1 MAINF
6 KELTKKQNPLT
17 EGHRMCPGCGAPTA
31 IRQALMA
38 IESPVVIVG
47 ATGCMEVSTTV
58 YPYSAWR
65 VPFMHVAF
73 ENAGAGISGVE
84 AAYNVLKK
92 RGRITSDIKFIAFGG
107 DGGTYDIG
115 LQSLSGALER
125 GHDFTY
131 ICYNNQGYMN
141 TGAQRSSA
149 TPIAA
154 SATTSPAGKIHQG
167 KLQRAKDLTE
177 IVAAHN
183 IPYVAQTTLHNPL
196 DVITKV
202 KKAVE
207 TKGPA
212 FVNILAPCNLFW
224 KIEAEDQVKICR
236 LAADSRFWP
245 IYEVENGK
253 YKLSYNPKNKI
264 PLVDFLKEQGRYS
277 HLFKKGNDCASIIA
291 QAQAEVEENWERLLK
306 KCEAFA

>member
-1 MAINF
+1 M
-6 KELTKKQNPLT
+6 
-17 EGHRMCPGCGAPTA
+17 
-31 IRQALMA
+31 
-38 IESPVVIVG
+38 
-47 ATGCMEVSTTV
+47 
-58 YPYSAWR
+58 
-65 VPFMHVAF
+65 
-73 ENAGAGISGVE
+73 
-84 AAYNVLKK
+84 
-92 RGRITSDIKFIAFGG
+92 
-107 DGGTYDIG
+107 
-115 LQSLSGALER
+115 
-125 GHDFTY
+125 
-131 ICYNNQGYMN
+131 
-141 TGAQRSSA
+141 
-149 TPIAA
+149 
-154 SATTSPAGKIHQG
+154 
-167 KLQRAKDLTE
+167 
-177 IVAAHN
+177 AAHN

-291 QAQAEVEENWERLLK
+291 QAQAEVEENWDRLLK